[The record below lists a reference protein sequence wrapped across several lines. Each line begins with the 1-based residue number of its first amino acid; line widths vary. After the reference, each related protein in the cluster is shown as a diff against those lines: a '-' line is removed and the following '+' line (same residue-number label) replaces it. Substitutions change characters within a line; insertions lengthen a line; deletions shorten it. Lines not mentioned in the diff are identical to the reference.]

1 MFLASILFVLAYLLS
16 VIAYLRMNVLTM
28 NGAA

>member
-28 NGAA
+28 NRAV

>member
-1 MFLASILFVLAYLLS
+1 MFLASILFVLAYLLL
-16 VIAYLRMNVLTM
+16 VVAYLRMNVLTM